1 MALPV
6 IVLSPSKFAIS
17 FTLGNACVIAGAGAL
32 SGYRAQ
38 AAHACGAERAPL
50 AAGYAVSAIGT
61 LWAALVAHSYL
72 LSLLC
77 SAVQVGALAVYV
89 ASYLPGGALGA
100 RLLLATAARAVGSC
114 VSALAR
120 RAPRSTWPR
129 SSQCEAPA
137 LSRSV
142 GSQPPCQCF
151 RPERG
156 SARRPHAL
164 LC

>member
-1 MALPV
+1 MLLLAFFVALPV

-120 RAPRSTWPR
+120 RA
-129 SSQCEAPA
+129 
-137 LSRSV
+137 
-142 GSQPPCQCF
+142 
-151 RPERG
+151 
-156 SARRPHAL
+156 
-164 LC
+164 